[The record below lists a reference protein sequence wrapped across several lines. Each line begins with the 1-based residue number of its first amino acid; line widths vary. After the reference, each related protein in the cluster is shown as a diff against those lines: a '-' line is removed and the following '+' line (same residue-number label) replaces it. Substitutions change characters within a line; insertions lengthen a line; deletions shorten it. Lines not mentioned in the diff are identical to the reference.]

1 MAPMLN
7 IDEEQKM
14 YEKLATIKNLEE
26 KNIYVKMEKRQTL
39 LPY

>member
-7 IDEEQKM
+7 INEEQKM

-26 KNIYVKMEKRQTL
+26 KKVLR
-39 LPY
+39 